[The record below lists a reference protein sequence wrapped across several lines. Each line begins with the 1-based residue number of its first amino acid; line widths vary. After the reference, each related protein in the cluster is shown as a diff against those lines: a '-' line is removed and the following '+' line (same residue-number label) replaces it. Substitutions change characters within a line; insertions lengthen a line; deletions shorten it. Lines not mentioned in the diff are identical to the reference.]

1 MGNILIDADSLYVI
15 IDRIISGQK
24 KEEPENRLLFPAR
37 CALLFLVL
45 ALLERFFEL
54 GDLGRAE
61 NDDDDDQDDDQ
72 FLYAE
77 LHDLPPP

>member
-1 MGNILIDADSLYVI
+1 MI
-15 IDRIISGQK
+15 INRIISGQK
-24 KEEPENRLLFPAR
+24 KEEPENRLLFSAR

-45 ALLERFFEL
+45 ALLERFSEL